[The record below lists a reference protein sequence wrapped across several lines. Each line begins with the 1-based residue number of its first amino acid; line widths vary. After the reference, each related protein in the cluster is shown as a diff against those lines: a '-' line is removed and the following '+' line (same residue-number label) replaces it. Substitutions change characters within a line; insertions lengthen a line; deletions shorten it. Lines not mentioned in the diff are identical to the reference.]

1 MEWSRIKTIL
11 ICVFIFVNLFLFSV
25 YFKSMYTGKSVDRD
39 VIANTVD
46 ILKQNNID
54 IDEDIIPV
62 SYENVKICSVEN
74 RFANVK
80 EMLEYVW
87 ENNDKDDTAF
97 FNRENTKVSGNSF
110 ICKADSDGNEN
121 IGNREHYAEK
131 KLQNTGLLSSGNY
144 KIVEKDGYVY
154 FYLRFEDKVFFDS
167 YIRVSVS
174 SSGIKEIYGVN
185 WLGDHISEEGVA
197 ETVSPAEILI
207 NFSSSHNFTDNVS
220 VECMTYGYY
229 TGERT
234 ETVRVTASPV
244 WEITVSDGN
253 KYYYDMRNGDLLE

>member
-1 MEWSRIKTIL
+1 MEWGRIKNIL

-25 YFKSMYTGKSVDRD
+25 YFKSMYTGKSVDSD
-39 VIANTVD
+39 IIADTVD

-54 IDEDIIPV
+54 IDKDIIPV

-74 RFANVK
+74 RFANIK

-87 ENNDKDDTAF
+87 ENNDKEDGSF
-97 FNRENTKVSGNSF
+97 FSRENTEFRGNSF
-110 ICKADSDGNEN
+110 VCKVDLDDNEN
-121 IGNREHYAEK
+121 MGNPEKYAEK
-131 KLQNTGLLSSGNY
+131 KLRNAGLLSSGNY
-144 KIVEKDGYVY
+144 KMVEKDGYVY

-167 YIRVSVS
+167 YIRVSIS
-174 SSGIKEIYGVN
+174 PLGIEEIYGVN
-185 WLGDHISEEGVA
+185 WLGDNISEEGVA
-197 ETVSPAEILI
+197 KTVSPAEILI
-207 NFSSSHNFTDNVS
+207 NFSSSRNFTNTIS

-244 WEITVSDGN
+244 WEITVSDGS